1 MMQQAKSTSRG
12 VNIAIAVAL
21 LVPLAWYG
29 NPAIALFAGIA
40 LSLARNAPL
49 DLGGHRLGRLSLQS
63 AIVLLGL
70 TLNIARVVQV
80 SGDSLWIVVTY
91 VLSVMAI
98 GLLLARLLR
107 LEHPSGLLMSA
118 GTAICGGTAI
128 ATLAPIVNAR
138 ADQLGVAIGIVFVLN
153 AIALF
158 SFPPIGHALALTQ
171 QQFGVW
177 SALAIHDTSSVLATA
192 AIYGDEAL
200 QVATTVKLSRT
211 LWLIPLALTVSL
223 YSSPTT
229 ARLRIPTFILA
240 FLAASAF
247 GSVVALPAEL
257 LHIVAR
263 LSKALLVAALFFI
276 GTEISWTTLRQMR
289 GPVLVQAVLLW
300 LMATL
305 AVLAAVLAVF

>member
-1 MMQQAKSTSRG
+1 MPGPTNAFRG
-12 VNIAIAVAL
+12 VNIAIAVVL

-29 NPAIALFAGIA
+29 NPAIALFTGIA
-40 LSLARNAPL
+40 LSLWRNAPL
-49 DLGGHRLGRLSLQS
+49 GFAGNQLGRLALQS

-70 TLNIARVVQV
+70 TLNITRVVEV

-91 VLSVMAI
+91 VLSVLGV

-107 LEHPSGLLMSA
+107 LEYPSGLLMSA

-128 ATLAPIVNAR
+128 ATLAPIVKAR

-158 SFPPIGHALALTQ
+158 SFPVIGHALAMTQ

-192 AIYGDEAL
+192 AVYGDEAL

-211 LWLIPLALTVSL
+211 LWLIPLALVVSL
-223 YSSPTT
+223 YSSPST

-247 GSVVALPAEL
+247 GSAVAIPAEVVHL
-257 LHIVAR
+257 VGR
-263 LSKALLVAALFFI
+263 FSKILLVAALFFI
-276 GTEISWTTLRQMR
+276 GTEISWATLRLMR

-300 LMATL
+300 LLAAA
-305 AVLAAVLAVF
+305 AVLAAVLVLF